1 MISKSEVADYIN
13 GNIETLC
20 TAEEIKTLEDS
31 IKNHPLKKS
40 ISNILID
47 VLGDVSILIAIR
59 DDE

>member
-13 GNIETLC
+13 GSIETVL
-20 TAEEIKTLEDS
+20 TPEEIKTLEDS
-31 IKNHPLKKS
+31 IKNHPLKVS

-47 VLGDVSILIAIR
+47 VLGDVSILTGIR